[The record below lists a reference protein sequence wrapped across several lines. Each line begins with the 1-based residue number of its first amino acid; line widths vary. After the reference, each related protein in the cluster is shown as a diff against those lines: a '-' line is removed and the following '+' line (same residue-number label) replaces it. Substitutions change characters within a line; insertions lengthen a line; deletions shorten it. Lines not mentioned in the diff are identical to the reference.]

1 MVKFHT
7 TPITQAIFWFLN
19 PMQYLIILYM
29 HTFKFSDHRKTA
41 QNAEEIDESDNKD
54 VDMHESESVN
64 GKKYNYN
71 ESHCMQ
77 H

>member
-1 MVKFHT
+1 
-7 TPITQAIFWFLN
+7 
-19 PMQYLIILYM
+19 M
-29 HTFKFSDHRKTA
+29 HKFKFSDHSETA
-41 QNAEEIDESDNKD
+41 KNAEEIDEFNNKD

-64 GKKYNYN
+64 GKKYN